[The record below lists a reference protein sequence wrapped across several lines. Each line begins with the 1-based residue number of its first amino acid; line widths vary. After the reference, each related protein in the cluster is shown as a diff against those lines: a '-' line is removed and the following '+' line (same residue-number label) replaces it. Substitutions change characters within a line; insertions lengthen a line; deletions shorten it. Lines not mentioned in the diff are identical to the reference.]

1 MTGWTRQ
8 RICSYS
14 IRRFLLIKHY
24 ICSRVWVSK
33 TSFFFFLT
41 WHCDRRI
48 RLPRYQ
54 TWQWDRLFTFSSLIF
69 LALNQKNVF
78 LSFFRKRKK
87 TGRRRK
93 EEELEGVKATEL
105 NTKRRWI
112 KECTQKKM
120 RDDTKGSTVAPFIT
134 AFISFLSLRGE
145 ATECVYVH
153 CSY

>member
-1 MTGWTRQ
+1 M
-8 RICSYS
+8 
-14 IRRFLLIKHY
+14 
-24 ICSRVWVSK
+24 
-33 TSFFFFLT
+33 
-41 WHCDRRI
+41 
-48 RLPRYQ
+48 
-54 TWQWDRLFTFSSLIF
+54 IF

-78 LSFFRKRKK
+78 LTFFLQEEEK